1 MASKVFDFVD
11 TLQSIHT
18 IHAYCKFKFVG
29 VFEAV
34 WLLSLNTSVQC
45 LNTEH

>member
-29 VFEAV
+29 VFITHKLTHATPF
-34 WLLSLNTSVQC
+34 N
-45 LNTEH
+45 H